1 MLPLRTFTL
10 VNYSC
15 KVFIKSIPEEGKEL
29 DLFRHLLVYFK
40 SLYAYMEPFKSAL
53 TSLRSGSI
61 RLQTIIKLFTVVII
75 SVS

>member
-1 MLPLRTFTL
+1 MRTFTL
-10 VNYSC
+10 VNYSR
-15 KVFIKSIPEEGKEL
+15 KVFIKSEEGKEL